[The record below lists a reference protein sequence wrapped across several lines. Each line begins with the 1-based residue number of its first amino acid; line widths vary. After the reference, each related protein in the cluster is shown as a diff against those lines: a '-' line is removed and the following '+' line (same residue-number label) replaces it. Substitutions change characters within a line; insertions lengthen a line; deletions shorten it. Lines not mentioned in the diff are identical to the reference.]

1 MYNYKVEDKV
11 AVAISN
17 LEIVKSI
24 DGKRKLQYLNKKGIH
39 TVCKV
44 APMGRPDLMD
54 LVIDSPFY
62 YDPNWFVKID
72 EDGILKEGTKVVYTG
87 GYGAEWRDLSQGKR
101 DIITKQKVFRIKRIS
116 AFGNLKLE
124 SLKDDLSLDLLY
136 WDRKLF
142 SKVVEDDDVEIT
154 LTLDQLLEPVTMENT
169 NVGDK
174 VILLPPKGKKF
185 ECFSSWGQK
194 TEDFAFG
201 INDYMVEHFHVGD
214 VFTVRSLESKSAR
227 MEGLIDVGIRED
239 DRGYHWDN
247 RWLRKLPKNDYS
259 LDVKFNM
266 KGNTTECEF
275 AGLTGKVTKHEKD
288 SNNFGVALVTS
299 ILKAMNY
306 DEFVISDAYKLLTNG
321 LSSKAISKEVAA
333 DIKKDL
339 REVESTITDM
349 LYKIS

>member
-1 MYNYKVEDKV
+1 M
-11 AVAISN
+11 
-17 LEIVKSI
+17 
-24 DGKRKLQYLNKKGIH
+24 
-39 TVCKV
+39 
-44 APMGRPDLMD
+44 
-54 LVIDSPFY
+54 
-62 YDPNWFVKID
+62 
-72 EDGILKEGTKVVYTG
+72 
-87 GYGAEWRDLSQGKR
+87 
-101 DIITKQKVFRIKRIS
+101 
-116 AFGNLKLE
+116 
-124 SLKDDLSLDLLY
+124 Y